1 MRFKLIL
8 GLGNP
13 EEKYHATYHN
23 AGRLFVEWAATQKGC
38 EGFKKVRNFSY
49 CKAQEMIFAYPDVAM
64 NLSGEAAKAAAEY
77 FHIAPEALVIA
88 HDDSDMY
95 RGDWKLSFEKGA
107 AGHHGIESII
117 AHFHTQAFYR
127 IRIGI
132 REKIETDM
140 PRKKA
145 SEFVLS
151 PITKHALSQLHETFP
166 YCLAALEKETAND
179 TPDGIARIELKGTET
194 PEN

>member
-1 MRFKLIL
+1 MRFKLIV

-13 EEKYHATYHN
+13 EEKYHTTYHN
-23 AGRLFVEWAATQKGC
+23 AGRLFVEWMAAQKGC
-38 EGFKKVRNFSY
+38 TGFKNLRNFAY
-49 CKAQEMIFAYPDVAM
+49 CKTEEGIFAYPEVAM
-64 NLSGEAAKAAAEY
+64 NLSGEAVKAASEY
-77 FHIAPEALVIA
+77 FDIPPEALVIA

-117 AHFHTQAFYR
+117 THLHTQSFYR

-132 REKIETDM
+132 REKTTADV

-151 PITKHALSQLHETFP
+151 SITTQALKQLHETFR
-166 YCLAALEKETAND
+166 YCLEALEKETVNE
-179 TPDGIARIELKGTET
+179 TPDGIARIELNGTVT